1 MPGTAQVGALRNPA
15 SMSDAEALQARIRQ
29 LEDELGTLSTRLDEL
44 SNK

>member
-1 MPGTAQVGALRNPA
+1 MTGTGQPVALQNPA
-15 SMSDAEALQARIRQ
+15 SISDAEALQARIRQ

>member
-1 MPGTAQVGALRNPA
+1 MPGAGQVGALRNPA
-15 SMSDAEALQARIRQ
+15 PMPDAEALRARIRQ